1 MEIDRNIKNYTV
13 INDITTPLKTG
24 DLVTMLYSSRYS
36 TSRSNPKDVV
46 GKITGRSILTDGII
60 RYRVKWYFKDND
72 TFENSSY
79 IVGKDI
85 IKIKLKYPITYTIN
99 KIKFS
104 II

>member
-13 INDITTPLKTG
+13 INDITTPLKIG
-24 DLVTMLYSSRYS
+24 DLVTMLDSTNYSESVH
-36 TSRSNPKDVV
+36 NPRNTV
-46 GKITGRSILTDGII
+46 GQVIDI
-60 RYRVKWYFKDND
+60 RYQGINNVYRVRWHLKNGND
-72 TFENSSY
+72 TRNSEY
-79 IVGKDI
+79 YLGVDI